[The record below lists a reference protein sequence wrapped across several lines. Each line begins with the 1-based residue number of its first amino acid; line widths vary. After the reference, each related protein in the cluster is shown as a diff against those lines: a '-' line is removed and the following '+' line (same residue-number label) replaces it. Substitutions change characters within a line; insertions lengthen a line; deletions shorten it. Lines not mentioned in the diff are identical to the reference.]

1 MAKLTREQIKEGLS
15 SIPMETLLMGRE
27 QAKETKLTAKQKAFA
42 YQVAQGQSKAEAYRR
57 AYNSK
62 GKKKTQGDEG
72 YRLTKNPVVNAE
84 IQAIERAIE
93 ASKYQTPSQLRQ
105 LVIHQLTQHALDK
118 DVPPAQRLKALQL
131 LGNVSEVAAFTE
143 RREVLNL
150 TQSSDI
156 KNNLLSKLKQLTG
169 IRDTIDITPSYIE
182 DDLLSEI
189 AGSKV
194 DADYPTTTPPSD
206 IGQVDGGMSTHTI
219 PHKGLA
225 EGTGV

>member
-1 MAKLTREQIKEGLS
+1 MAKLTREQIKEGLNN
-15 SIPMETLLMGRE
+15 IPMETLLIGR
-27 QAKETKLTAKQKAFA
+27 QNAKETKLTRKQREFAREVALGETKA
-42 YQVAQGQSKAEAYRR
+42 GAYRKV
-57 AYNSK
+57 YSTK
-62 GKKKTQGDEG
+62 GKPKTIGDNAS
-72 YRLTKNPVVNAE
+72 RLAKHSGIQAE
-84 IQAIERAIE
+84 IEAIERAIE
-93 ASKYQTPSQLRQ
+93 AAKYQTPSQLRQ
-105 LVIHQLTQHALDK
+105 LVIHQLTEHALDK

-150 TQSSDI
+150 TQSADI

-169 IRDTIDITPSYIE
+169 IRDTIDITPGYIE

-189 AGSKV
+189 AGAKL
-194 DADYPTTTPPSD
+194 DAADPTLPPPSD
-206 IGQVDGGMSTHTI
+206 IGQADGEMSTHTI